1 MAVVTQ
7 EQVNKFKMNLLFMF
21 HFWWNK
27 TKLLFGNK
35 LSSVDG
41 FIRIKINFIPI
52 FANEK
57 NETFRWYV
65 TLSSVRQRQQCEGYE
80 TKSVNISYQSVS
92 ETPNR
97 R

>member
-7 EQVNKFKMNLLFMF
+7 GQVNKFKINLLFMF

-35 LSSVDG
+35 ILCVDG

-52 FANEK
+52 IANEK
-57 NETFRWYV
+57 MKRSGVMPRFPRYA
-65 TLSSVRQRQQCEGYE
+65 
-80 TKSVNISYQSVS
+80 SVNNAKDTKQ
-92 ETPNR
+92 NQ
-97 R
+97 